1 MYVVK
6 LHLVRLRKAREN
18 WSQVFPLTGQL
29 WLDWVADEQKIAATE
44 EEKSK
49 VRGKLRLRDS
59 FLIKVLDLLERG
71 VRDYLSV
78 DLWLERCMVGMQG
91 LGTPAGAAE
100 SRHILLTSI
109 LAGLNIQLLLQADI

>member
-1 MYVVK
+1 M
-6 LHLVRLRKAREN
+6 
-18 WSQVFPLTGQL
+18 FPLTGQL